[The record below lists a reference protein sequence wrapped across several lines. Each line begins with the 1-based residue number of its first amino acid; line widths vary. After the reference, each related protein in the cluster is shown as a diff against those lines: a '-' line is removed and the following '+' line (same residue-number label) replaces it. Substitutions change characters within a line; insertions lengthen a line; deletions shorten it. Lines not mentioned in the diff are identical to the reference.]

1 MKYIKQREQ
10 FLKLKNAEEIV
21 SDNLN
26 EYVFSSAFINEAFE
40 SDITWGGS
48 LLGRL
53 INSTLRKAKIKL
65 NRMKIKSLVSA
76 VKTELDGL
84 LGNYLNET
92 EKKKKLFIEIKTL
105 FKDMVDAVDRGEPIV
120 YYVGDDTDAYPGI
133 IKEIILS
140 IDKVEDFPDG
150 NELKQKLQ
158 AFRKDLMGLV
168 DQENIDLNEEVA
180 EDDDDL
186 EETEKDE
193 KIEETGDKLL
203 KTSLTKLLGG
213 KNTIKLPAGGVDGPF
228 EKILKGDY
236 SFLKDGNINQ
246 DQILSNFRDMLLDK
260 GFQTYLQKKNKKLYD
275 EIVKLTGNKKEI
287 SSDVNTNDN
296 GNNDNADNTNQ
307 QNTQQNV
314 QQPTNQQT
322 NQEQRPAHRP
332 VVHGSRMDD
341 SFLYTEG
348 VNQDGIKAFIDHSGK
363 AVSAA
368 LNDWFGSISGNIALE
383 NRGRLKNT
391 LLKSITLPNNSKTT
405 MNFKVEKGDTL
416 EKLAYGLALIT
427 KQDVIDYKK
436 AHPTVKN
443 DEMYASIL
451 RDKISKNGEDF
462 TIDDKYKE
470 RFEGL
475 IHGIVNMNNIDVN
488 KKPTV
493 DTNKPVHNKEKVTE
507 STINERI
514 DIEGVSND
522 DVHEDD
528 AQNKLYV
535 QDEQDTEEEGDDD
548 IQKIDSIKDKI
559 KAIFDKH
566 FTQEDVEKW
575 SVRKDE
581 FDKLDKELQSVPID
595 INTKN
600 DKDPIVRICNLF
612 GDAYNLYTTEY
623 IPSGRPG
630 GKVSNR
636 TLRDYLFI
644 GEGSKPHSGDS
655 PGYGPWAAKG
665 TLNQWRK
672 GIMKILE
679 DTELRK
685 ILANQNLTINGN
697 KGAGKSL
704 MEFINEMMN
713 NYKGDY
719 NKTRYDLISKYFNLT
734 EVKLY
739 NVKGSTYGKKVS
751 DEDMG
756 DGKYVSWQTVSN
768 ISLTEF
774 KNGGK
779 FDRSFVRINCLHDR
793 KGEKKKSSIFLF
805 IIKYNQENNCIMCK
819 MQISNDEL
827 PKLYLRSFGVEIQNL
842 QNLAGK
848 NKEVYMAAIP
858 MNKLN
863 ALRNGVTITIPY
875 IDCAKNTDSPKDED
889 VETFKI
895 GEITQISVLSVVDKG
910 TKTMKPF
917 ILTGVA
923 ASRPNGDRAINKVK
937 TYANVLSKKF
947 VK

>member
-10 FLKLKNAEEIV
+10 FLKFKNAEEIV

-260 GFQTYLQKKNKKLYD
+260 GFQAYLQKKNKKLYD
-275 EIVKLTGNKKEI
+275 EIVKLTGNNK
-287 SSDVNTNDN
+287 DVKTDVTANDGDN
-296 GNNDNADNTNQ
+296 ANNADNTNQ
-307 QNTQQNV
+307 QNTQQSTD
-314 QQPTNQQT
+314 QQS
-322 NQEQRPAHRP
+322 NQEQNPTHRP

-368 LNDWFGSISGNIALE
+368 LNDWFSSISGNIALG
-383 NRGRLKNT
+383 NKGRLKNT

-416 EKLAYGLALIT
+416 EKLAYGLSLIT

-436 AHPTVKN
+436 AHPTDKN
-443 DEMYASIL
+443 DEMYAAIL
-451 RDKISKNGEDF
+451 RDKISKNGEEF
-462 TIDDKYKE
+462 TIDDEYKE

-475 IHGIVNMNNIDVN
+475 VHGIVNMNNIDVN

-493 DTNKPVHNKEKVTE
+493 DTNKPVHKKEKVTE
-507 STINERI
+507 SLINERTNV
-514 DIEGVSND
+514 EGDSQD
-522 DVHEDD
+522 DVQDNI
-528 AQNKLYV
+528 QNTQVV
-535 QDEQDTEEEGDDD
+535 QDGQDTTEEGDDL
-548 IQKIDSIKDKI
+548 QKINSIKDKI

-566 FTQEDVEKW
+566 FTQDDVEKW

-581 FDKLDKELQSVPID
+581 FDKLDKELQSAPID

-600 DKDPIVRICNLF
+600 DKDPIVKICNLF

-719 NKTRYDLISKYFNLT
+719 NKTRYDLLAKYF
-734 EVKLY
+734 KLDGIKL
-739 NVKGSTYGKKVS
+739 NTAKGFTYGKEVKT
-751 DEDMG
+751 EDMG
-756 DGKYVSWQTVSN
+756 DGKYVSWQTTGTIQLS
-768 ISLTEF
+768 EF
-774 KNGGK
+774 KGGGD
-779 FDRSFVRINCLHDR
+779 FDRSFIRITGSHNR
-793 KGEKKKSSIFLF
+793 KDGNKKSSIFKPIVLT
-805 IIKYNQENNCIMCK
+805 YN
-819 MQISNDEL
+819 
-827 PKLYLRSFGVEIQNL
+827 
-842 QNLAGK
+842 
-848 NKEVYMAAIP
+848 
-858 MNKLN
+858 
-863 ALRNGVTITIPY
+863 
-875 IDCAKNTDSPKDED
+875 
-889 VETFKI
+889 
-895 GEITQISVLSVVDKG
+895 
-910 TKTMKPF
+910 
-917 ILTGVA
+917 
-923 ASRPNGDRAINKVK
+923 
-937 TYANVLSKKF
+937 
-947 VK
+947 